1 ESLRLSANASLGAL
15 CVFVSPLAPFGKERL
30 NYRRAFGCEH
40 AESDFHLVVEPGV
53 GQDLEA
59 SAYRPALWVIRA
71 VDQPRNARLNHC
83 ARAHTARLNGYIES
97 RLCKPVIAE
106 NPCGFAQNN
115 DFGVRRR
122 VAIPDGAVP
131 RARDDSAFVH
141 QHRSD
146 RHFSGVSRSAG
157 LVEGLLHVG
166 IVSLC
171 HRRENNTR
179 RSKKDLALNY
189 FPKSRIAVSLAAFFF
204 AKKNAYPSILGSA
217 WKPIEQREKHVVA
230 PRRTVMMDQMMFAH
244 RVQPR

>member
-1 ESLRLSANASLGAL
+1 MRGNASLGAR
-15 CVFVSPLAPFGKERL
+15 CFFVSPLAPFGKERL

-146 RHFSGVSRSAG
+146 RHFSGVSR
-157 LVEGLLHVG
+157 
-166 IVSLC
+166 
-171 HRRENNTR
+171 
-179 RSKKDLALNY
+179 
-189 FPKSRIAVSLAAFFF
+189 
-204 AKKNAYPSILGSA
+204 
-217 WKPIEQREKHVVA
+217 
-230 PRRTVMMDQMMFAH
+230 RTVSKSFLVLRSRDEERLDAEAIPY
-244 RVQPR
+244 RVLDRRPWLQESWLQASLRPDVYPLQSLSLVALEPSTRTLPVSRGERGCDRPDGFRYISDPR

>member
-1 ESLRLSANASLGAL
+1 MVIVSAV
-15 CVFVSPLAPFGKERL
+15 CVGGLIFVFFFSS
-30 NYRRAFGCEH
+30 RRRHTRCSRDWS
-40 AESDFHLVVEPGV
+40 SDVCSS
-53 GQDLEA
+53 D
-59 SAYRPALWVIRA
+59 
-71 VDQPRNARLNHC
+71 
-83 ARAHTARLNGYIES
+83 
-97 RLCKPVIAE
+97 LCKPVIAE

-131 RARDDSAFVH
+131 RARDDFAFVH

-146 RHFSGVSRSAG
+146 RHFSGVSRRAG

-166 IVSLC
+166 IVRLC

-217 WKPIEQREKHVVA
+217 
-230 PRRTVMMDQMMFAH
+230 
-244 RVQPR
+244 